1 MSLLSFL
8 GGLFRGQPGLS
19 ADMSPE
25 EAAAWARQ
33 RIDAINASEAA
44 DYHIKRKPV
53 TISDVFQENSRE
65 VVFDLPRDSRKKF

>member
-44 DYHIKRKPV
+44 DCRIKRPPV
-53 TISDVFQENSRE
+53 TLGN
-65 VVFDLPRDSRKKF
+65 L

>member
-33 RIDAINASEAA
+33 RIDGINASEAA

-53 TISDVFQENSRE
+53 TLDIISEKDWLQRL
-65 VVFDLPRDSRKKF
+65 FDAKKDPRGKI

>member
-1 MSLLSFL
+1 MSLFSFL

-33 RIDAINASEAA
+33 RIDAINASEAT
-44 DYHIKRKPV
+44 DYHIKRKPFTLDV
-53 TISDVFQENSRE
+53 ISDKDWLQRL
-65 VVFDLPRDSRKKF
+65 FDGKRDPRGKL